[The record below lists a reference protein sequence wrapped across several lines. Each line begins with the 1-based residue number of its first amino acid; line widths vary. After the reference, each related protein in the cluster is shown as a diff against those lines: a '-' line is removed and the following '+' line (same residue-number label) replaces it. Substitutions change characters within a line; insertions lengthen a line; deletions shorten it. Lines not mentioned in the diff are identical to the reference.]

1 METGSPCVFAHPSR
15 IDFPNKMGYSDC
27 DFQFYVVRHSLIFS
41 FWRNMMNCL
50 VCVKQVPDTDKI
62 TIDPV
67 RHTLIR
73 EGVSSILN
81 PYDGYALETALRLK
95 EQCGGAVIVL
105 SMGPPQ
111 AKEVLEKCLAVGA
124 DGAYLVS
131 GKAFGGA
138 DTLATSYTLSAA
150 AAALSRRL
158 SLSFDLIL
166 CGKQAMD
173 GDTAQV
179 GPSLAQQMQLP
190 QVTNVREL
198 QPDGESLLIH
208 RQTTQGEEV
217 LRCALPALV
226 TVSATPYA
234 LRMPTVR
241 GKLQARKKEIPILDE
256 TCMDVDLDRC
266 GLRGSPTRVIQTA
279 TKSVQGC
286 CTWLS
291 DSPQGSAAQQ
301 LAQLLTRLG
310 AAEKGV

>member
-1 METGSPCVFAHPSR
+1 
-15 IDFPNKMGYSDC
+15 
-27 DFQFYVVRHSLIFS
+27 
-41 FWRNMMNCL
+41 MNCL

-158 SLSFDLIL
+158 SLSFD
-166 CGKQAMD
+166 
-173 GDTAQV
+173 
-179 GPSLAQQMQLP
+179 
-190 QVTNVREL
+190 
-198 QPDGESLLIH
+198 
-208 RQTTQGEEV
+208 
-217 LRCALPALV
+217 
-226 TVSATPYA
+226 
-234 LRMPTVR
+234 
-241 GKLQARKKEIPILDE
+241 
-256 TCMDVDLDRC
+256 
-266 GLRGSPTRVIQTA
+266 
-279 TKSVQGC
+279 
-286 CTWLS
+286 
-291 DSPQGSAAQQ
+291 
-301 LAQLLTRLG
+301 
-310 AAEKGV
+310 

>member
-1 METGSPCVFAHPSR
+1 
-15 IDFPNKMGYSDC
+15 
-27 DFQFYVVRHSLIFS
+27 
-41 FWRNMMNCL
+41 MNCL

-81 PYDGYALETALRLK
+81 PYDGYALETALRLR
-95 EQCGGAVIVL
+95 EQCGGAVIAL

-124 DGAYLVS
+124 DGAYLIS
-131 GKAFGGA
+131 GQAFGGG

-150 AAALSRRL
+150 CTQLSRRL
-158 SLSFDLIL
+158 GVSFDLIL
-166 CGKQAMD
+166 CGKQALD

-179 GPSLAQQMQLP
+179 GPALAQQLDLP

-198 QPDGESLLIH
+198 QPDGAGLLLR
-208 RQTTQGEEV
+208 RQTALGEEV
-217 LRCALPALV
+217 LRCSLPALV
-226 TVSATPYA
+226 TVSATPYT

-256 TCMDVDLDRC
+256 TSMEVDLERC
-266 GLRGSPTRVIQTA
+266 GLEGSPTRVIQAAPRTL
-279 TKSVQGC
+279 QGC

-291 DSPQGSAAQQ
+291 DGPDGSAAQQ
-301 LAQLLTRLG
+301 LARLLEKLG
-310 AAEKGV
+310 GTETEV